1 MTYLINNQYQSP
13 SNIDSS
19 SPYLPSAQLSI
30 SQNMKNRSARNV
42 HAEGHLTPTF
52 LSAKALPN
60 CNFVKLPK
68 LSPYTEL
75 LFAKLQNCLRI
86 GRGVVAAWYMGIQ
99 ISQKSRQHVKPAFSL
114 PGSFHC
120 RLYDSRNVS
129 LCCCCDM
136 AFSPTRKFDPYV
148 EPSCYS

>member
-1 MTYLINNQYQSP
+1 MALLQNLSETFP
-13 SNIDSS
+13 
-19 SPYLPSAQLSI
+19 SPYTFTFVL
-30 SQNMKNRSARNV
+30 V
-42 HAEGHLTPTF
+42 HSFVKLCRFFVKGHLTPTF